1 MSHYPAMAEP
11 LIAAENVVKRYVLGD
26 EVVTAVD
33 QVSVSFGPGEMAAVV
48 GRSGSGKSTLLHLL
62 GGLDRPTSGR
72 VFARGKR
79 LDELSDDELA
89 EFRRTT
95 VGFVFQSFQ
104 LLPGATALRNV
115 ELPLLLAGKGP
126 AERRA
131 RAEALLDRV
140 GLLGRRNHRPS
151 QLSGGEQQRVAIAR
165 ALANDPPLILC
176 DEPTGNLDSK
186 TAADLVALLRGL
198 VGDGRSVV
206 LVTHDRALA
215 ESSCSRRVELSDGRV
230 ASDTR
235 GGAA

>member
-1 MSHYPAMAEP
+1 MPDA
-11 LIAAENVVKRYVLGD
+11 LIAAEKVVKRYVLG
-26 EVVTAVD
+26 EEAVTAVD
-33 QVSVSFGPGEMAAVV
+33 GITVGFGPGGMTAVV

-72 VFARGKR
+72 IVARGRR

-104 LLPGATALRNV
+104 LLPGATAQRNV
-115 ELPLLLAGKGP
+115 ELPLVLAGLP
-126 AERRA
+126 RAERQA
-131 RAEALLDRV
+131 RAEKLLDRV

-165 ALANDPPLILC
+165 ALANDPPLLLC

-186 TAADLVALLRGL
+186 TAADFVELLRGL
-198 VGDGRSVV
+198 AGDGRTVV

-215 ESSCSRRVELSDGRV
+215 ETSCSRRIELLDGRIV
-230 ASDTR
+230 SDS
-235 GGAA
+235 GGGP